1 MDRHE
6 DHISPSTL
14 RERILTAARRV
25 FLDGPP
31 EQATMDAVAQA
42 AGMSKK
48 TIYREFRSQ
57 FELLACLLEDKVA
70 DLSALPR
77 PETTDDLPDQL
88 LTLLLRFASHM
99 TSPRSIGLIR
109 LMVAEARRYPDLA
122 SRHPS
127 RGRAAPIIADWLS
140 HPAVQERYDIDDPM
154 EAAAML
160 VGMVT
165 QDAAVRLL
173 IRGEDPLPTGVIE
186 ARVRKAVSIFLK
198 GCLREKAHSVV
209 ERTKNCSAET

>member
-6 DHISPSTL
+6 DHKSAPIL
-14 RERILTAARRV
+14 RDRILSAARSV

-57 FELLACLLEDKVA
+57 FELLACLLDDKVS
-70 DLSALPR
+70 DLSALAR

-88 LTLLLRFASHM
+88 ITLLMRFASHM
-99 TSPRSIGLIR
+99 TSPRSIALIR
-109 LMVAEARRYPDLA
+109 LMVAEARRYPELA
-122 SRHPS
+122 SRSPS
-127 RGRAAPIIADWLS
+127 RGRAAPIVADWLS
-140 HPAVQERYDIDDPM
+140 SPAVRDKYDIDDPM

-173 IRGEDPLPTGVIE
+173 IRGEDPLPGEVIE
-186 ARVRKAVSIFLK
+186 TRVRKAVSIFLK
-198 GCLREKAHSVV
+198 GCLREKP
-209 ERTKNCSAET
+209 